1 MGNPYTRW
9 SVSEYMRHRFMNTG
23 QVPNLD
29 ELQAEFE
36 GIDQTE
42 LREGIVEFDAIAG
55 EWPELEVQRAKA
67 D

>member
-1 MGNPYTRW
+1 MDSTLNRW

-23 QVPNLD
+23 QVPDLD
-29 ELQAEFE
+29 ELQDEFS

-42 LREGIVEFDAIAG
+42 LVEGIAEFDAIVG
-55 EWPELEVQRAKA
+55 TGGVLHAKV